1 MASAPAPKENQLPA
15 GARTAARRTA
25 SGLRCEDG
33 SLGES
38 SGREIQMRF
47 VLPLL
52 CCCSAM
58 LFMLCVMSH
67 FVAFFF
73 GPAHVGADGP
83 IRVCVGPLR
92 TFLHSRVYLSPVG
105 RVPKFD
111 KFEFASAHHVDFY
124 TVVFI

>member
-1 MASAPAPKENQLPA
+1 
-15 GARTAARRTA
+15 
-25 SGLRCEDG
+25 
-33 SLGES
+33 
-38 SGREIQMRF
+38 
-47 VLPLL
+47 
-52 CCCSAM
+52 M
-58 LFMLCVMSH
+58 LFMLCDN
-67 FVAFFF
+67 AFCRIFF

-105 RVPKFD
+105 PVP